1 MSRSRSTT
9 TSFFSPRRVAIIAQ
23 STVTQLVRMKI
34 FYFLAPVA
42 LLFLG
47 LQFFD
52 AFWFEGPE
60 ALMPEQELR
69 MHKNLCLGTMM
80 FFSSL
85 FAVVSTALLIPGDI
99 EDRTLYTI
107 LCKPVPRLDY
117 LVGKLLGVIAVIFIA
132 MVVMDVLLVATLHFR
147 TEEKLLETAE
157 FLKSLNYP
165 DREITAAKAEIAAH
179 GPTMILQYGVIA
191 HFFKAC
197 VIAAVALL
205 ISTFSTST
213 LFTIATSVMIWII
226 GAFQSI
232 ARDGLF
238 NDPALGEAPSLADKI
253 VGTLIS
259 LIFPDFQ
266 LFEAISDAAARA
278 EDVLGSDLAKLGGLT
293 AVYVGI
299 YVVLSWFVFS
309 DKEF

>member
-1 MSRSRSTT
+1 MSRTSS
-9 TSFFSPRRVAIIAQ
+9 TSFFSFRRVFIIAQ
-23 STVTQLVRMKI
+23 STVTQLVRMKV
-34 FYFLAPVA
+34 FYFLAPIA

-52 AFWFEGPE
+52 AFWYEGPE

-80 FFSSL
+80 LFTSL

-117 LVGKLLGVIAVIFIA
+117 LVGKLFGVIAVIFIA
-132 MVVMDVLLVATLHFR
+132 MLVMDLLLVATLHFR
-147 TEEKLLETAE
+147 TEQKLLETTE
-157 FLKSLNYP
+157 YMTRIGYP
-165 DREITAAKAEIAAH
+165 EREIAAGRAEIAAH
-179 GPTMILQYGVIA
+179 GPTLILQYGVIA
-191 HFFKAC
+191 HFLKAC

-238 NDPALGEAPSLADKI
+238 NNSGFGETPTWADKI
-253 VGTLIS
+253 VSTLIS
-259 LIFPDFQ
+259 LVFPDFQ

-278 EDVLGSDLAKLGGLT
+278 EDVLAADMAQLAGLS

>member
-1 MSRSRSTT
+1 MSSSAT
-9 TSFFSPRRVAIIAQ
+9 TSFFSLSRVLIIAQ
-23 STVTQLVRMKI
+23 STVTQLVRMKV
-34 FYFLAPVA
+34 FYFLAPIA

-52 AFWFEGPE
+52 VFWYEGPE

-80 FFSSL
+80 LFSAL
-85 FAVVSTALLIPGDI
+85 FAIVSTALLIPGDI

-117 LVGKLLGVIAVIFIA
+117 LVGKLLGVIAVTFIA
-132 MVVMDVLLVATLHFR
+132 MLVMDLLLVATLHFR
-147 TEEKLLETAE
+147 TEQKLVEMTE
-157 FLKSLNYP
+157 YMKSIGYP
-165 DREITAAKAEIAAH
+165 DREIKAGRAEIAAH
-179 GPTMILQYGVIA
+179 GPTVLLQFGVLA

-232 ARDGLF
+232 MRDGIF
-238 NDPALGEAPSLADKI
+238 ADPSLGETPGWADRI
-253 VGTLIS
+253 LETLIS
-259 LIFPDFQ
+259 VLFPDFQ

-278 EDVLGSDLAKLGGLT
+278 ENVLPSDMWQLGGLT
-293 AVYVGI
+293 AMYVGI

>member
-1 MSRSRSTT
+1 MSQVFSS
-9 TSFFSPRRVAIIAQ
+9 SFFSLRRVLIIAQ

-52 AFWFEGPE
+52 AIWFEGPE

-69 MHKNLCLGTMM
+69 MHKNICLGTMM
-80 FFSSL
+80 LFTSL
-85 FAVVSTALLIPGDI
+85 FAIVSTALLIPGDI

-117 LVGKLLGVIAVIFIA
+117 LVGKLLGVVAVLFIA
-132 MVVMDVLLVATLHFR
+132 MLVMDLLLVTTLHFR
-147 TEEKLLETAE
+147 TEEKLVQTTEYMV
-157 FLKSLNYP
+157 KIGYP
-165 DREITAAKAEIAAH
+165 EGEVAAGRAEIAAH
-179 GPTMILQYGVIA
+179 GPTLLLQFGVLS
-191 HFFKAC
+191 HFLKAC

-226 GAFQSI
+226 GSFQSI

-238 NDPALGEAPSLADKI
+238 NHAALGESPTWADKI

-259 LIFPDFQ
+259 LLFPDFQ
-266 LFEAISDAAARA
+266 LFESIADAAARA
-278 EDVLGSDLAKLGGLT
+278 EDVLYSDVGQLVGLGAL
-293 AVYVGI
+293 YVGI
-299 YVVLSWFVFS
+299 YVILSWFVFS

>member
-1 MSRSRSTT
+1 MSRTAS
-9 TSFFSPRRVAIIAQ
+9 TSFLSPRRVFIIAQ
-23 STVTQLVRMKI
+23 STVTQLVRMKV

-52 AFWFEGPE
+52 AFWYEGPE

-80 FFSSL
+80 LFTSL

-117 LVGKLLGVIAVIFIA
+117 LLGKLFGVIAVIFIA
-132 MVVMDVLLVATLHFR
+132 MLVMDLLLVATLHFR
-147 TEEKLLETAE
+147 TEQKLLETTE
-157 FLKSLNYP
+157 YMTRIGYP
-165 DREITAAKAEIAAH
+165 EREIAAGRAEIAAH
-179 GPTMILQYGVIA
+179 GPTLILQYGVIA
-191 HFFKAC
+191 HFLKAC

-238 NDPALGEAPSLADKI
+238 HNETFGETPTWADKI
-253 VGTLIS
+253 VSTLIS
-259 LIFPDFQ
+259 LVFPDFQ

-278 EDVLGSDLAKLGGLT
+278 EDVLASDMAQLAGLS

>member
-1 MSRSRSTT
+1 M
-9 TSFFSPRRVAIIAQ
+9 SFFSPRRAFIITQ
-23 STVTQLVRMKI
+23 STVMQLVRMKV
-34 FYFLAPVA
+34 FYFLAPIA

-52 AFWFEGPE
+52 VFWYEGPD
-60 ALMPEQELR
+60 ALIPEQELR
-69 MHKNLCLGTMM
+69 MHKNLCMGTMM
-80 FFSSL
+80 LFTSL
-85 FAVVSTALLIPGDI
+85 FAIVSTALLIPSDI

-117 LVGKLLGVIAVIFIA
+117 LVGKLFGVIAVIFIA
-132 MVVMDVLLVATLHFR
+132 MVVMDILFVITLQSRMDAKVLEVVA
-147 TEEKLLETAE
+147 
-157 FLKSLNYP
+157 S
-165 DREITAAKAEIAAH
+165 AKAQNFPPEEIVQVEEQIRSH
-179 GPTMILQYGVIA
+179 GPTMVLQFGLLA
-191 HFFKAC
+191 HFYKAC

-226 GAFQSI
+226 GAFQSLV
-232 ARDGLF
+232 RDGIF
-238 NDPALGEAPSLADKI
+238 NNDQSGELPSLADRV
-253 VGTLIS
+253 VGTAIS

-266 LFEAISDAAARA
+266 LFEAVADAASRA
-278 EDVLGSDLAKLGGLT
+278 QNVLYSDMLQLTGLT
-293 AVYVGI
+293 ALYVGI

>member
-1 MSRSRSTT
+1 MSRPAS
-9 TSFFSPRRVAIIAQ
+9 TSFFSLRRAFIIAQ
-23 STVTQLVRMKI
+23 STVTQLVRMKV
-34 FYFLAPVA
+34 FYFLAPIA

-52 AFWFEGPE
+52 AFWYEGPE

-80 FFSSL
+80 LFTSL
-85 FAVVSTALLIPGDI
+85 FAIVSTALLIPGDI

-117 LVGKLLGVIAVIFIA
+117 LVGKLFGVIAVIFIA
-132 MVVMDVLLVATLHFR
+132 MLVMDLLLVATLHYR
-147 TEEKLLETAE
+147 TEAKLADMTEYMTRLG
-157 FLKSLNYP
+157 YP
-165 DREITAAKAEIAAH
+165 EREVKAGRAEIAAH
-179 GPTMILQYGVIA
+179 GPTLVLQFGVLA
-191 HFFKAC
+191 HFLKAC

-238 NDPALGEAPSLADKI
+238 SDPALGGEPNLAERI

-259 LIFPDFQ
+259 LVFPDFQ

-278 EDVLGSDLAKLGGLT
+278 ENVLPADMAQLAGLS

>member
-1 MSRSRSTT
+1 MSRPAS
-9 TSFFSPRRVAIIAQ
+9 TSFFSPRRVLIIAQ
-23 STVTQLVRMKI
+23 STVTQLVRMKV
-34 FYFLAPVA
+34 FYFLAPIA

-52 AFWFEGPE
+52 VFWYEGPE

-80 FFSSL
+80 LFSSL
-85 FAVVSTALLIPGDI
+85 FAVVATALLIPGDI

-117 LVGKLLGVIAVIFIA
+117 LVGKLFGVIAVIFIA
-132 MVVMDVLLVATLHFR
+132 MLVMDVLLVATLHFR
-147 TEEKLLETAE
+147 TEEKLIETTE
-157 FLKSLNYP
+157 YMKRIGYP
-165 DREITAAKAEIAAH
+165 DREIAAGRAEVAAH
-179 GPTMILQYGVIA
+179 GPTLLLQFGVLA
-191 HFFKAC
+191 HFLKAC

-232 ARDGLF
+232 ARDGIF
-238 NDPALGEAPSLADKI
+238 TDPSLGEAPGWADKI
-253 VGTLIS
+253 LGTLIS
-259 LIFPDFQ
+259 VVFPDFQ

-278 EDVLGSDLAKLGGLT
+278 ENVLPTDMLQLTGLT

-299 YVVLSWFVFS
+299 YVVLSWFVFA

>member
-1 MSRSRSTT
+1 MSRSAS
-9 TSFFSPRRVAIIAQ
+9 TSFFSPRRVLIIGQ
-23 STVTQLVRMKI
+23 STVTQLVRMKV
-34 FYFLAPVA
+34 FYFLAPIA

-52 AFWFEGPE
+52 VFWYEGPE

-80 FFSSL
+80 LFGSL

-117 LVGKLLGVIAVIFIA
+117 LVGKLFGVIAVIFIA
-132 MVVMDVLLVATLHFR
+132 MLVMDLLLVATLHFR
-147 TEEKLLETAE
+147 TEQKLVETTE
-157 FLKSLNYP
+157 YMKRIGYP
-165 DREITAAKAEIAAH
+165 DREIAAGRAEIAAH
-179 GPTMILQYGVIA
+179 GPTMLLQFGVLA
-191 HFFKAC
+191 HFLKAC

-238 NDPALGEAPSLADKI
+238 VDPELGEAPSWAERIL
-253 VGTLIS
+253 GTLIS
-259 LIFPDFQ
+259 VVFPDFQ

-278 EDVLGSDLAKLGGLT
+278 EDVLASDMWQLGGLT
-293 AVYVGI
+293 AMYVGI

>member
-1 MSRSRSTT
+1 MSSSAT
-9 TSFFSPRRVAIIAQ
+9 TSFFSLSRVLIIAQ
-23 STVTQLVRMKI
+23 STVTQLVRMKV
-34 FYFLAPVA
+34 FYFLAPIA

-52 AFWFEGPE
+52 VFWYEGPE

-80 FFSSL
+80 LFSAL
-85 FAVVSTALLIPGDI
+85 FAIVSTALLIPGDI

-132 MVVMDVLLVATLHFR
+132 MLVMDLLLVATLHFR
-147 TEEKLLETAE
+147 TEQKLVEMTE
-157 FLKSLNYP
+157 YMKSIGYP
-165 DREITAAKAEIAAH
+165 DREIKAGRAEIAAH
-179 GPTMILQYGVIA
+179 GPTVLLQFGVLA

-232 ARDGLF
+232 MRDGIF
-238 NDPALGEAPSLADKI
+238 ADPSLGETPGWADRI
-253 VGTLIS
+253 LETLIS
-259 LIFPDFQ
+259 VLFPDFQ

-278 EDVLGSDLAKLGGLT
+278 ENVLPSDMWQLGGLT
-293 AVYVGI
+293 AMYVGI